1 MAKFSEETG
10 ESGESGR
17 FGAGGHLNLDASASV
32 FNASERPIRE
42 PVWAGAFIICAAIF
56 VLREFSWFI
65 RPLLSLNSFAS
76 RFFSLEALSAL
87 AIALVSIFPTMF
99 VFLVCVRR
107 MSVKLVKWCLRVTV
121 AFFVI
126 HSLMALHTPPPPPR
140 SAVAPAAPDAP
151 PQSAISGVPL
161 STSTSAPAHGGIGG
175 QSAASILESAAPFS
189 MSRFLRDTSA
199 DESHIHVI
207 TATAT
212 NHLAAYLNR
221 RKLQEAAV
229 PAPPENPNQPVPP
242 PPGPDPNANY
252 VLSLEMF
259 LTDLLNGLAVLAVL
273 LVCKDY
279 HPLSS
284 TVIGRASQAVM
295 TRARGLIVGVAIFSF
310 LCIVLFVPVIA
321 SLVEL
326 FFSCRF
332 LLQQDP
338 LFGSPDSP
346 FHAQEERCV
355 LWNDTIAVQYW
366 LSPLAVIFLFIGI
379 WMAYQ
384 IGVTLQFIAA
394 ATVAQVYSNR
404 DSNQSDPTNT
414 SSSSSREG
422 SLQDE
427 AGGWFDR
434 DALVDRWNV
443 VARAVK
449 LAYSSSMGTI
459 CLVSFILTL
468 ATVVSVLLNVLVIW
482 LFGMSAIV
490 VVPRVAIAF
499 ALFIFTYFFIWFVV
513 VVRGGGGGHIRPRL
527 TPLAR
532 ALRVASLLSLPPHS
546 PSSLPP
552 SSPLSPPPH
561 PIPQVRGDGGGHIRP
576 QLAPLARSLRLAPL
590 LPPPPHSPFLSSPL
604 FPPTPPLPRFVVVV
618 AAISGHGSRR
628 SLALSASLLR
638 NHLKSALAVNL
649 TAKCILGVIS
659 TVVTLILLLFLSI
672 LMLPLFGHLLKT
684 DTIQAL
690 FVFLP
695 VALAVG
701 ITAFSFKLV
710 FVPVVATMF
719 VCFAWDNRGAAAP
732 LATSHTEELVATVVP
747 RAHG

>member
-42 PVWAGAFIICAAIF
+42 PVWAGAFIICAAVF

-126 HSLMALHTPPPPPR
+126 HSLMALHTPPPPPPG
-140 SAVAPAAPDAP
+140 SPAAPAAPDAP

-161 STSTSAPAHGGIGG
+161 STSTSAAAHGGIGG

-199 DESHIHVI
+199 DGPHIHVI
-207 TATAT
+207 TATAA

-221 RKLQEAAV
+221 RKLQEAAEPV
-229 PAPPENPNQPVPP
+229 PAQNPNQPVPP

-273 LVCKDY
+273 LVCRGY

-326 FFSCRF
+326 VFSCRF
-332 LLQQDP
+332 LMQQDP

-355 LWNDTIAVQYW
+355 LWGDTIAVQHW

-394 ATVAQVYSNR
+394 ATVAQVYSNG
-404 DSNQSDPTNT
+404 DSNESHNTTT
-414 SSSSSREG
+414 SSRVG

-443 VARAVK
+443 VAWAVK

-499 ALFIFTYFFIWFVV
+499 ALFIFTYFFTW
-513 VVRGGGGGHIRPRL
+513 
-527 TPLAR
+527 
-532 ALRVASLLSLPPHS
+532 
-546 PSSLPP
+546 
-552 SSPLSPPPH
+552 
-561 PIPQVRGDGGGHIRP
+561 
-576 QLAPLARSLRLAPL
+576 
-590 LPPPPHSPFLSSPL
+590 
-604 FPPTPPLPRFVVVV
+604 FVVVV

-628 SLALSASLLR
+628 SLALSTSLLR
-638 NHLKSALAVNL
+638 NHFKSAVAVNL
-649 TAKCILGVIS
+649 TAKCILAVIS
-659 TVVTLILLLFLSI
+659 TVVTLLLLLFLSI

-701 ITAFSFKLV
+701 ITVFSFKLV

-719 VCFAWDNRGAAAP
+719 VCFVWDNRIEVDSAGGATGGAAAP
-732 LATSHTEELVATVVP
+732 LATSHTEELAATVVP
-747 RAHG
+747 RSHA